1 MLGLHLIDTTLAHNR
16 QLTTLKAE
24 TSAGKEGNELL
35 SCGLAGLKTVPPKQN
50 LTVTQK
56 HSQQPQK
63 SFHAHQTSFCSL
75 NIFGCLFFHLFHA
88 YMHVLTLVFLLWH
101 PALKAADTCCI
112 HGSAHRITN
121 PQYYLFL
128 KHRWT
133 ILNMKFPHHYF
144 EVGKSIKLI
153 IHNTTTIAKLTLFQM
168 HDQSFLKIPP
178 ECSVVSKN
186 LQEGRAGAHFV
197 GT

>member
-63 SFHAHQTSFCSL
+63 SFHAHQISFCSL
-75 NIFGCLFFHLFHA
+75 NVFGCLFFSSVSCLYACTDSSISSLTSSLESSWHLLHSWLCSSYYKPA
-88 YMHVLTLVFLLWH
+88 TLSILKAQMNHIEYEIPTPLLWSRKINQ
-101 PALKAADTCCI
+101 AN
-112 HGSAHRITN
+112 N
-121 PQYYLFL
+121 P
-128 KHRWT
+128 
-133 ILNMKFPHHYF
+133 
-144 EVGKSIKLI
+144 
-153 IHNTTTIAKLTLFQM
+153 
-168 HDQSFLKIPP
+168 
-178 ECSVVSKN
+178 
-186 LQEGRAGAHFV
+186 
-197 GT
+197 